1 LDLLGSKGAVG
12 GTCEE
17 LSERIRNL
25 PTQKGNKEA
34 NTERGILWGKMDN
47 GNNLMSLAEIE
58 NSVYVVLKLPIV
70 LGLKPVLKAA
80 FNNAK
85 TALKA
90 EISKG
95 DHYVSKGEFRVFL

>member
-1 LDLLGSKGAVG
+1 MDLLGTKGAVG
-12 GTCEE
+12 GTLEE

-34 NTERGILWGKMDN
+34 KAERGILWGKMDN

-58 NSVYVVLKLPIV
+58 NSVYVVLKLPIF
-70 LGLKPVLKAA
+70 LGVKPVLKAA
-80 FNNAK
+80 FNHAK
-85 TALKA
+85 TAQKA
-90 EISKG
+90 YTSKD